1 MYFQTLDDKKECV
14 GVYCDGHLEFGQI
27 PQQIGRTWKY
37 TGSIDKEEVEY
48 AWLMCGGKELKEVC
62 PVELLTELSAIQSK
76 FKAFMKAFNIANVNL
91 RENCMFDLV
100 PYDFLKQ
107 FCEIKNKITKHV
119 FENYEKPLNYEFLNK
134 TYKLLHKISYQD
146 LNVNVEGCRDLFL
159 NSSEARKVTSI
170 LNGNKFIDYNLF
182 GTVTGRL
189 STKSGSFPV
198 LTMKKKFRK
207 LLKPKNDWFVSLDY
221 NSAEVRTLLSL
232 SGQQQPSIDIHDWH
246 CKTIFKDTPD
256 LTRQKAKTMFFAWL
270 YNPASKKAN
279 IELYDRKKL
288 LRRWYKNGVI
298 KTPFGRE
305 IKVDKN
311 KAFNYLIQSTTADL
325 VIDRAVEIDS
335 ILQGKKSFISHIV
348 HDEIVIDFSDEDRE
362 ILQDIKRLFAK
373 NKLDSYLVNVQ
384 AGKNYYELK
393 EMNL

>member
-14 GVYCDGHLEFGQI
+14 GVYSNGHLEFGEI
-27 PQQIGRTWKY
+27 PEKITRTWKY
-37 TGSIDKEEVEY
+37 TGSVDKEEIEY
-48 AWLMCGGKELKEVC
+48 AWLMCNGRDLKEVC
-62 PVELLTELSAIQSK
+62 PPELTTELEKIQSK
-76 FKAFMKAFNIANVNL
+76 FRAFMKAFDIANVNL

-100 PYDFLKQ
+100 PFDFLKQ
-107 FCEIKNKITKHV
+107 FCEIKNKITEHV
-119 FENYEKPLNYEFLNK
+119 FEKYEKPQNYEFLSRS
-134 TYKLLHKISYQD
+134 YKLLHKISYQD

-159 NSSEARKVTSI
+159 SSADARKVTAI

-207 LLKPKNDWFVSLDY
+207 LLKPKNDWFISLDY

-232 SGQQQPSIDIHDWH
+232 SGQQQPDIDIHDWH
-246 CKTIFKDTPD
+246 CKTIFKDVAG

-270 YNPASKKAN
+270 YNPASKKGD
-279 IELYDRKKL
+279 IDFYDRKKL
-288 LRRWYKNGVI
+288 LRHWYKNGVV
-298 KTPFGRE
+298 KTPFGRQ
-305 IKVDKN
+305 IKVTEN

-325 VIDRAVEIDS
+325 VIDRAVEIDV
-335 ILQGKKSFISHIV
+335 ILQDRKSFISHIV
-348 HDEIVIDFSDEDRE
+348 HDEIVIDFNDEDRG
-362 ILQDIKRLFAK
+362 ILQEIKKLFAK
-373 NKLDSYLVNVQ
+373 NKLDCYVVNMQ

-393 EMNL
+393 EMSI